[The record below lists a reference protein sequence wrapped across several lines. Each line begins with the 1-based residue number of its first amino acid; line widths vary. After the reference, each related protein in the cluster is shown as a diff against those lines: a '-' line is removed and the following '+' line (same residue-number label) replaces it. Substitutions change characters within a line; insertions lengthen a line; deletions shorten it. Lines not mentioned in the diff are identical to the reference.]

1 MLTPEQ
7 IVDNL
12 LEGEQMEIDFPFN
25 DGEDPQ
31 SIDPKELLGSVPWL
45 ADPKEFI
52 YVKEKEPPHP
62 PWGIY
67 VEREEYS
74 YFDVHWKRQINKLTG
89 QPVLIGTIGVT
100 HDERGTPVWSIT
112 HIPTHMGF
120 FKKELSDR
128 TFTSR
133 FGCARELLKLHKDEL
148 RKAGTLERVMH
159 GH

>member
-12 LEGEQMEIDFPFN
+12 LEGEQMEIDFPFK

-31 SIDPKELLGSVPWL
+31 SIDPREILQNARWL
-45 ADPKEFI
+45 ASPNEFVYI
-52 YVKEKEPPHP
+52 KEKEPPHP

-67 VEREEYS
+67 ADPTDYA
-74 YFDVHWKRQINKLTG
+74 YFEVQWKRQINKLTG
-89 QPVLIGTIGVT
+89 KPQYIGTIAVT
-100 HDERGTPVWSIT
+100 HDERGTPVWSIS

-120 FKKELSDR
+120 FNNDLSER

-133 FGCARELLKLHKDEL
+133 FGASRELLMLHKAEL
-148 RKAGTLERVMH
+148 DKAGTLERVMA
-159 GH
+159 GD